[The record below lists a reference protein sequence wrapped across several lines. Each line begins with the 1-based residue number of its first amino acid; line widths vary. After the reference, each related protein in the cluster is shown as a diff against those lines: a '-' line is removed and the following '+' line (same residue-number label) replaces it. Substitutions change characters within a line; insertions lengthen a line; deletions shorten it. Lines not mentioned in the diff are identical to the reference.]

1 MLDTSS
7 QILPQLSRGGGVDQ
21 ANFVDNRV
29 NPGDAGNTFFLPI
42 ILKQMSY
49 HNTLYALDFS
59 GTGIEHNVAQIGQW
73 DIGALRWD
81 STLPWKSHLLHGT
94 VG

>member
-1 MLDTSS
+1 M
-7 QILPQLSRGGGVDQ
+7 
-21 ANFVDNRV
+21 DNRV
-29 NPGDAGNTFFLPI
+29 DPGDAGNTFFLPI

-49 HNTLYALDFS
+49 HITPYTLDLS

-73 DIGALRWD
+73 DMGPSDGTVD
-81 STLPWKSHLLHGT
+81 SHGQSHLSHGT